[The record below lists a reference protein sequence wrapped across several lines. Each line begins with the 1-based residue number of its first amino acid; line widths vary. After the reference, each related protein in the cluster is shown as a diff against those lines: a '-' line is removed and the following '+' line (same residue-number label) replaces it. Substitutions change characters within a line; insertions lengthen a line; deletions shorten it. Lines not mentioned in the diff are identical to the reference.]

1 MQPQG
6 MSARR
11 GFFAP
16 RWRSEVGLALVFWR
30 DMLGVGT
37 ALNVL
42 VSFMALMLT
51 SQGLDARWAVALH
64 FAPAPYNV
72 FLFLVV
78 WRSPQR
84 TALHRVVAVVWLVLM
99 TIL

>member
-1 MQPQG
+1 MG
-6 MSARR
+6 ARSA
-11 GFFAP
+11 FFAP
-16 RWRSEVGLALVFWR
+16 RWRGEAGLALVFWR

-37 ALNVL
+37 ALNL
-42 VSFMALMLT
+42 LASFAALMLT

-78 WRSPQR
+78 WRTPQR
-84 TALHRVVAVVWLVLM
+84 KALHSVVAVVWLVLM

>member
-1 MQPQG
+1 MTG
-6 MSARR
+6 RE
-11 GFFAP
+11 GFFAR
-16 RWRSEVGLALVFWR
+16 RWCGEVAFGLLFWR

-37 ALNVL
+37 ALNL
-42 VSFMALMLT
+42 LASFVALMLT

-64 FAPAPYNV
+64 FAPVPYNV

-84 TALHRVVAVVWLVLM
+84 TALHSVVAVVWLVLM